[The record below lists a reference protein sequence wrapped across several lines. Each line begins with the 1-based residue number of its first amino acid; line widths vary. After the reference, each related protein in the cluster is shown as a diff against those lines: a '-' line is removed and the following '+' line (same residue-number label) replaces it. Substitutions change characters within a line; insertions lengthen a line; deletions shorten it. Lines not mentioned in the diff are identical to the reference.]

1 VGVRAALGAGRTA
14 AVRPLFLEV
23 VVLGLLGDLAGV
35 LLAMFGLEVLVK
47 TAPAQLPRLDAIG
60 IDIRV
65 VLAAFVLALAVAG
78 LASLFPILRLRPNR
92 DDAGILAG
100 RLRGGTA
107 GRGHH
112 RAQAVFAV
120 AQMALALAVL
130 TGATLLARSFYQL
143 TRIHPGYQPERL
155 FGAQID
161 LPQSR
166 YADGNALVRFTQQV
180 TATLQASP
188 DVEAVSFVT
197 SLPQHG
203 LNNFSISSRVTGRP
217 ADAEPVSAHYRG
229 VAPRYFETAG
239 IPLLQGR
246 LFESGDHSMAP
257 RAAIINEEFSRRFFP
272 NGTALNQLVEDS
284 VQIVGIVG
292 SVKYGWPGADPLP
305 EIYVPYYGEASTVF
319 LVARA
324 RTEAGATAAMR
335 SAVHAADPLI
345 PVDVLSSEQLLMN
358 STAEQRFAL
367 LLVCVLA
374 AIAVALAA
382 VGLYGVISYAVSER
396 TREFAIRVAL
406 GLPAPEIVGLVLR
419 RGARIAIAGSAVG
432 LLLAINGS
440 RLLQDLLFEVSP
452 RDPIMLAAAVLVLV
466 LLALFATWWPA
477 RRASWVDPAMALR
490 NE

>member
-1 VGVRAALGAGRTA
+1 
-14 AVRPLFLEV
+14 
-23 VVLGLLGDLAGV
+23 
-35 LLAMFGLEVLVK
+35 
-47 TAPAQLPRLDAIG
+47 
-60 IDIRV
+60 
-65 VLAAFVLALAVAG
+65 
-78 LASLFPILRLRPNR
+78 
-92 DDAGILAG
+92 
-100 RLRGGTA
+100 
-107 GRGHH
+107 
-112 RAQAVFAV
+112 
-120 AQMALALAVL
+120 
-130 TGATLLARSFYQL
+130 
-143 TRIHPGYQPERL
+143 
-155 FGAQID
+155 
-161 LPQSR
+161 
-166 YADGNALVRFTQQV
+166 
-180 TATLQASP
+180 
-188 DVEAVSFVT
+188 
-197 SLPQHG
+197 
-203 LNNFSISSRVTGRP
+203 VTGRP

-257 RAAIINEEFSRRFFP
+257 RAAIVNEEFSRRFFP

-305 EIYVPYYGEASTVF
+305 EIYVPYSGEASTVF

-324 RTEAGATAAMR
+324 RTEAGATAAIR
-335 SAVHAADPLI
+335 SAVQAADPLV

-432 LLLAINGS
+432 LVLAINGS
-440 RLLQDLLFEVSP
+440 RLLQDLLFNVSP